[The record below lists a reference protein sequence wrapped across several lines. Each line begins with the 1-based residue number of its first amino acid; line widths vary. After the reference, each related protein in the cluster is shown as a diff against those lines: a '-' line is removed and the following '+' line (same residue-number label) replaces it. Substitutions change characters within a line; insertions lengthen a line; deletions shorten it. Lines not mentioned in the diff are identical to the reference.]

1 MNPFYLVLNPDNTIS
16 FNRPLAHAIGLS
28 ETILYGALV
37 AKWYYY
43 SERDML
49 DEDGWFYSTVPDL
62 QESTSLTEKQQKR
75 CIKALVDLKLI
86 KCETKGMPARR
97 CFHLIDDYQ
106 KIIELIEIGKS
117 ISEEIKPAA
126 FEKNQLKIMAREERK
141 NAVGNVENPEQSGDD
156 TSPFSD
162 SDDEKSR
169 SAPFAEQ
176 KIQKT
181 GDENSDENSSQTAW
195 LPSSAKRSE
204 QVPPK
209 GPNKFRQKVGISSA
223 QREYKSKYNQSKG
236 KNLYIIDKSPNGE
249 KSGAHSVE
257 NFSDSLIEQVRKN
270 IGYYSL
276 MPVAGLNF
284 ADCAVKAVCELMTA
298 DKPVKL
304 GPCEISPDVISKTI
318 SHVNMNIL
326 MQVSDKIY
334 KKRGKIRCL
343 PAYLKTAIFQQTCE
357 YLMLPQNEFEF
368 EGYAEMRD
376 FCKTYLSL

>member
-1 MNPFYLVLNPDNTIS
+1 
-16 FNRPLAHAIGLS
+16 
-28 ETILYGALV
+28 
-37 AKWYYY
+37 
-43 SERDML
+43 ML
-49 DEDGWFYSTVPDL
+49 DEDGWFFSPVPDL

-156 TSPFSD
+156 TAPFSD

-169 SAPFAEQ
+169 SAPFPEQ
-176 KIQKT
+176 QIQKT
-181 GDENSDENSSQTAW
+181 GDENSDENSPQTAW
-195 LPSSAKRSE
+195 LPSSAK
-204 QVPPK
+204 
-209 GPNKFRQKVGISSA
+209 
-223 QREYKSKYNQSKG
+223 REYKSKYNQSKG

-284 ADCAVKAVCELMTA
+284 ADCAVKAVC
-298 DKPVKL
+298 
-304 GPCEISPDVISKTI
+304 
-318 SHVNMNIL
+318 
-326 MQVSDKIY
+326 
-334 KKRGKIRCL
+334 
-343 PAYLKTAIFQQTCE
+343 
-357 YLMLPQNEFEF
+357 
-368 EGYAEMRD
+368 
-376 FCKTYLSL
+376 